1 MSRARRQQY
10 MLRTEA
16 SEQEKVIKMVAA
28 FDYPNT
34 MEKVLPIEEIVERI
48 TEKGYKVEIGK
59 IDMMLMQTEG
69 KRIKVYE
76 ETEL

>member
-1 MSRARRQQY
+1 MA
-10 MLRTEA
+10 
-16 SEQEKVIKMVAA
+16 KVIKMVAA

-59 IDMMLMQTEG
+59 IEMMLMQTEG

>member
-1 MSRARRQQY
+1 MA
-10 MLRTEA
+10 
-16 SEQEKVIKMVAA
+16 KVIKMGAA

>member
-1 MSRARRQQY
+1 MA
-10 MLRTEA
+10 
-16 SEQEKVIKMVAA
+16 KVIKMVAA

-34 MEKVLPIEEIVERI
+34 MEKVLPIEEIAERI

>member
-1 MSRARRQQY
+1 MTR
-10 MLRTEA
+10 
-16 SEQEKVIKMVAA
+16 VIKMVAA

>member
-1 MSRARRQQY
+1 MA
-10 MLRTEA
+10 
-16 SEQEKVIKMVAA
+16 KVIKMVAA

-76 ETEL
+76 ET

>member
-1 MSRARRQQY
+1 MA
-10 MLRTEA
+10 
-16 SEQEKVIKMVAA
+16 KVIKMVAA

-48 TEKGYKVEIGK
+48 TEKGYKVENCK

>member
-1 MSRARRQQY
+1 MA
-10 MLRTEA
+10 
-16 SEQEKVIKMVAA
+16 KVIKMVAA
-28 FDYPNT
+28 FDYSNT

>member
-1 MSRARRQQY
+1 MA
-10 MLRTEA
+10 
-16 SEQEKVIKMVAA
+16 KVIKMVAA

-48 TEKGYKVEIGK
+48 TEKSYKVEIGK

>member
-1 MSRARRQQY
+1 MA
-10 MLRTEA
+10 
-16 SEQEKVIKMVAA
+16 KVIKMVAA

-69 KRIKVYE
+69 KRINVFNIGRMK
-76 ETEL
+76 

>member
-1 MSRARRQQY
+1 MA
-10 MLRTEA
+10 
-16 SEQEKVIKMVAA
+16 KVIKMVAA

-59 IDMMLMQTEG
+59 IDMMLMQT
-69 KRIKVYE
+69 Y
-76 ETEL
+76 

>member
-1 MSRARRQQY
+1 MA
-10 MLRTEA
+10 
-16 SEQEKVIKMVAA
+16 KVIKMVAA

-34 MEKVLPIEEIVERI
+34 MEKVLPIEEIVGRI

>member
-1 MSRARRQQY
+1 MA
-10 MLRTEA
+10 
-16 SEQEKVIKMVAA
+16 KVIKMVAA

-59 IDMMLMQTEG
+59 IDMMLMQTEE

>member
-1 MSRARRQQY
+1 MA
-10 MLRTEA
+10 
-16 SEQEKVIKMVAA
+16 KVIKMVAA

-69 KRIKVYE
+69 KCIKVYE

>member
-1 MSRARRQQY
+1 MAK
-10 MLRTEA
+10 E
-16 SEQEKVIKMVAA
+16 IKMVAA

>member
-1 MSRARRQQY
+1 MA
-10 MLRTEA
+10 
-16 SEQEKVIKMVAA
+16 KVIKMVAA

-59 IDMMLMQTEG
+59 INMMLMQTEG

>member
-1 MSRARRQQY
+1 MA
-10 MLRTEA
+10 
-16 SEQEKVIKMVAA
+16 KVIKMVAA

-34 MEKVLPIEEIVERI
+34 MEKVLSIEEIVERI

>member
-1 MSRARRQQY
+1 MA
-10 MLRTEA
+10 
-16 SEQEKVIKMVAA
+16 KVIKMVAA

-59 IDMMLMQTEG
+59 IDMMLMKTEG

>member
-1 MSRARRQQY
+1 
-10 MLRTEA
+10 
-16 SEQEKVIKMVAA
+16 MVAA

>member
-1 MSRARRQQY
+1 MA
-10 MLRTEA
+10 
-16 SEQEKVIKMVAA
+16 KVIKMVAA

-59 IDMMLMQTEG
+59 IDMMLMQNEG

>member
-1 MSRARRQQY
+1 MA
-10 MLRTEA
+10 
-16 SEQEKVIKMVAA
+16 KVIKMVAA

-48 TEKGYKVEIGK
+48 TEKGYKVDIGK
-59 IDMMLMQTEG
+59 IDMMLKQTEG

>member
-1 MSRARRQQY
+1 MA
-10 MLRTEA
+10 
-16 SEQEKVIKMVAA
+16 KVIKMVAA

-34 MEKVLPIEEIVERI
+34 MEKVLQIEEIVERI

>member
-1 MSRARRQQY
+1 MA
-10 MLRTEA
+10 
-16 SEQEKVIKMVAA
+16 KVIKMVAA

-48 TEKGYKVEIGK
+48 TEKGYKVEPGK

>member
-1 MSRARRQQY
+1 MA
-10 MLRTEA
+10 
-16 SEQEKVIKMVAA
+16 KVIKMVAA

-76 ETEL
+76 ETELQKTEEKQNGSKKM

>member
-1 MSRARRQQY
+1 MA
-10 MLRTEA
+10 
-16 SEQEKVIKMVAA
+16 KVIKMVAV

>member
-1 MSRARRQQY
+1 MA
-10 MLRTEA
+10 
-16 SEQEKVIKMVAA
+16 KVIKMVAA

-34 MEKVLPIEEIVERI
+34 MEKVLPIEEIAQSI
-48 TEKGYKVEIGK
+48 TDNGYKVELVK
-59 IDMMLMQTEG
+59 IDMMIMQTEG

>member
-1 MSRARRQQY
+1 MA
-10 MLRTEA
+10 
-16 SEQEKVIKMVAA
+16 KVIKMVAA

-59 IDMMLMQTEG
+59 RDMMLMQTEG

>member
-1 MSRARRQQY
+1 MEGKEMA
-10 MLRTEA
+10 
-16 SEQEKVIKMVAA
+16 KVIKMVAA

-59 IDMMLMQTEG
+59 IDMMLMQTKG

>member
-1 MSRARRQQY
+1 MA
-10 MLRTEA
+10 
-16 SEQEKVIKMVAA
+16 KVIKMVAA

-34 MEKVLPIEEIVERI
+34 MEKVLPIEEILERI

>member
-1 MSRARRQQY
+1 MA
-10 MLRTEA
+10 
-16 SEQEKVIKMVAA
+16 KVIKMVAA

-69 KRIKVYE
+69 KRNKVYE

>member
-1 MSRARRQQY
+1 MA
-10 MLRTEA
+10 
-16 SEQEKVIKMVAA
+16 KVIKMVAA

-34 MEKVLPIEEIVERI
+34 MEKVVPIEEIVERI

>member
-1 MSRARRQQY
+1 MA
-10 MLRTEA
+10 
-16 SEQEKVIKMVAA
+16 KVIKMVAT

>member
-1 MSRARRQQY
+1 MA
-10 MLRTEA
+10 
-16 SEQEKVIKMVAA
+16 KVIKMVAA

-69 KRIKVYE
+69 KCSK
-76 ETEL
+76 ELNKWLKGNKEN

>member
-1 MSRARRQQY
+1 MA
-10 MLRTEA
+10 
-16 SEQEKVIKMVAA
+16 KVIKMVAA
-28 FDYPNT
+28 FDYPNR

>member
-1 MSRARRQQY
+1 MA
-10 MLRTEA
+10 
-16 SEQEKVIKMVAA
+16 KVIKMVAA

-48 TEKGYKVEIGK
+48 TETGYKVEIGK

>member
-1 MSRARRQQY
+1 MA
-10 MLRTEA
+10 
-16 SEQEKVIKMVAA
+16 KVIKMVAA

-34 MEKVLPIEEIVERI
+34 MEKVLPIEQIVERI

-76 ETEL
+76 ETELQKTEEKQNGSKKM

>member
-1 MSRARRQQY
+1 MA
-10 MLRTEA
+10 
-16 SEQEKVIKMVAA
+16 KVIKMVAA

-34 MEKVLPIEEIVERI
+34 MEKVLPIDEIVERI

>member
-1 MSRARRQQY
+1 MA
-10 MLRTEA
+10 
-16 SEQEKVIKMVAA
+16 KVIEMVAA